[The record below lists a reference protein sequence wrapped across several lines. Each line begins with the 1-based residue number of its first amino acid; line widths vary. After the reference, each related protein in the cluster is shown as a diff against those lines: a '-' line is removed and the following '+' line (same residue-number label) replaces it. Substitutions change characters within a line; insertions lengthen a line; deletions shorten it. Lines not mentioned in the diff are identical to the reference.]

1 MFFYNILFNVFIA
14 YFYVKNN
21 LCFGKNLK
29 VKALLIIIILINSFN
44 LIFVSSN
51 ENLYEAF
58 IFYFNQEN
66 IIEYI
71 NPKEIFFFSKIA
83 LINILFIIMLI
94 LIFSFLKKISNIIFI
109 KNINLKFLIVFVIL
123 FNPLTIQQFLK
134 FSDTNGKKL
143 EILKNEIRFLQ
154 NYNYDNLIKKKN
166 KKNLVFLIV
175 ESLNYDIAN
184 NKELMPNL
192 SRIAENGQSFTNIN
206 ELNITNYTTSGIY
219 ALLCGNFLPI
229 YNISKEQKCL
239 THILND
245 NDYDVMLI
253 RGDSNSILDDQNNG
267 IIDFGKDK
275 INICDQECLLKKYD
289 LDNFHVW
296 GAHDNILFNE
306 AIEVIE
312 KKNKEKNNYA
322 IFLKTID
329 SHIEGYLSNKCIID
343 KVFELKIEKVFY
355 CLDKEINKLVDKIKL
370 LDVNNETI
378 IVITSDHLM
387 MNQPFIEK
395 KISKKKQKN
404 FFLILDQVN
413 QNLKKN
419 NKSASKI
426 DIPATVSHY
435 MGLGE
440 NIGIGISINSNKT
453 NLYNKINDIN
463 EIKLIK
469 DNSSFNLRE
478 FIKKNLRSYLS
489 NNSYSKIKKMFKKL
503 RQKVAIYK
511 YKYIHN
517 FNIDKKIDPTNFNL
531 IAHAGGEIDSF
542 NYTNSLESINLSYKN
557 GFKFIELDILET
569 SDGHFVASHD
579 WKYWSEIT
587 KYEEKLPPSLKDF
600 KQYKIHG
607 KYTPLTI
614 YDIKKWFKE
623 RPDATLITD
632 KINTPD
638 KFFKIYELKDQLI
651 MELFDEES
659 IRLANN
665 LGVQFLISD
674 IFLYKNLPL
683 NRELLEKLILLR
695 QNFRGIAA
703 SNDIISKHL
712 NFFVEAFED
721 FSIDIYFY
729 QLSEKKKLKYD
740 QINFLC
746 NFSNLLKGG
755 YIEYIDFNK
764 KINCNN

>member
-21 LCFGKNLK
+21 LCFNNSLK
-29 VKALLIIIILINSFN
+29 VKALLIIIILVNSLN

-51 ENLYEAF
+51 ENLYEGF
-58 IFYFNQEN
+58 LFYIKQEN

-71 NPKEIFFFSKIA
+71 NPKEIFFFSKVA
-83 LINILFIIMLI
+83 LINILSIIILI
-94 LIFSFLKKISNIIFI
+94 LIFNFFKKILNIVFI
-109 KNINLKFLIVFVIL
+109 KNINLKVLIVCVIL
-123 FNPLTIQQFLK
+123 FNPLIIQQFIN
-134 FSDTNGKKL
+134 FSDSNNNKL
-143 EILKNEIRFLQ
+143 EKLKNEIRFLQ
-154 NYNYDNLIKKKN
+154 NYNYDNLINKGN
-166 KKNLVFLIV
+166 KKNLVFLVV
-175 ESLNYDIAN
+175 ESLNYDIAT
-184 NKELMPNL
+184 NKDLMPNL
-192 SRIAENGQSFTNIN
+192 SRIVDDGQIFTNIN

-219 ALLCGNFLPI
+219 ALLCGNFLPR

-245 NDYDVMLI
+245 NDYDVTLI
-253 RGDSNSILDDQNNG
+253 RGDSNSILDGNHLG
-267 IIDFGKDK
+267 INYGKDK
-275 INICDQECLLKKYD
+275 INICDQDCLLRKYD

-312 KKNKEKNNYA
+312 KKIKKKNNYA

-329 SHIEGYLSNKCIID
+329 SHIEGYLSSKCLID

-355 CLDKEINKLVDKIKL
+355 CLDKEINKLVDKIRL
-370 LDVNNETI
+370 FDVDNETI
-378 IVITSDHLM
+378 VVITSDHLL

-395 KISKKKQKN
+395 KINKEKQKN
-404 FFLILDQVN
+404 FFLILDQAN

-419 NKSASKI
+419 YKSASKI

-435 MGLGE
+435 MGFGE
-440 NIGIGISINSNKT
+440 NIGIGISINSNKE

-463 EIKLIK
+463 EIKLVK

-478 FIKKNLRSYLS
+478 FVKNKLKKYLS

-503 RQKVAIYK
+503 RQEIAIYK
-511 YKYIHN
+511 YKYIYN
-517 FNIDKKIDPTNFNL
+517 FNTDKTINPANFNL

-542 NYTNSLESINLSYKN
+542 NYTNSLEAINLSYKS
-557 GFKFIELDILET
+557 GFRFIELDILET

-579 WKYWSEIT
+579 WKYWSEVT
-587 KYEEKLPPSLKDF
+587 KYDKKLPPSLKDF

-614 YDIKKWFKE
+614 YDIKKWFEE
-623 RPDATLITD
+623 RPDAILVTD

-638 KFFKIYELKDQLI
+638 KFFKIYELKDQLM

-659 IRLANN
+659 IRKANS
-665 LGVQFLISD
+665 LGIQFIISD

-683 NRELLEKLILLR
+683 NRQLLEKLTLLR

-712 NFFVEAFED
+712 NFFIEASED
-721 FSIDIYFY
+721 LSIDIYFY
-729 QLSEKKKLKYD
+729 QLSEKKNLKYD

-746 NFSNLLKGG
+746 KFSNLLRGG
-755 YIEYIDFNK
+755 YVEYIDFK
-764 KINCNN
+764 KQLNCDN